1 MTAATAVPSDV
12 AAYLAAVR
20 ASLSDLPEA
29 ERDDLVSEVEASLIE
44 SIEEG
49 APIATRLGPPEDF
62 AAELRVAAGLHEPVP
77 QRRGP
82 SRLTLLGAR
91 MARDPRVAAVRRL
104 GSDLAPIWWVAR
116 GYLVVGAVAVALDVE
131 WSTRFPVIPSIG
143 SAETGLL
150 LIALAVVASVW
161 LGLRMRRRGSPF
173 PRAAAALNA
182 ALLLAAIPIAQEVTD
197 TSGHDVLVAMA
208 YAPHAQTTPGLAYDG
223 IPIDNIYPFTR
234 DGRLLHDVLLY
245 DGAGRPLEI
254 RVDRTQ
260 DPNRRIVAT
269 NGNEPLF
276 NVFPIRYFEPGTKR
290 VERRNAAPYVDHP
303 LVVTPPLRK

>member
-1 MTAATAVPSDV
+1 MTAATAVPPDV

-20 ASLSDLPEA
+20 ASLSDLPDA
-29 ERDDLVSEVEASLIE
+29 ERDDLVSEVEASLVE

-49 APIATRLGPPEDF
+49 TPIAARLGPPEEF

-77 QRRGP
+77 QQRGP

-91 MARDPRVAAVRRL
+91 LARDPRVAAVRRL

-116 GYLVVGAVAVALDVE
+116 AYLVVGAVAVALGVE
-131 WSTRFPVIPSIG
+131 WSTRFPVVPSLG
-143 SAETGLL
+143 SAATGLAF
-150 LIALAVVASVW
+150 IALAVVASVW
-161 LGLRMRRRGSPF
+161 LGLRMRRHGSPF
-173 PRAAAALNA
+173 PRAFAALNA
-182 ALLLAAIPIAQEVTD
+182 ALLLAVIPISQEVTD
-197 TSGHDVLVAMA
+197 TSAHEVLVAMA
-208 YAPHAQTTPGLAYDG
+208 YAPQPQTAPGLTYEG

-234 DGRLLHDVLLY
+234 DGELLHDVLLY

-260 DPNRRIVAT
+260 DPDRRVVVT

-290 VERRNAAPYVDHP
+290 VARPNAAPYVEHP
-303 LVVTPPLRK
+303 LVVTPPLRR